1 MEDEEGP
8 RVVLARR
15 ENSMIRYRWTGK
27 EPVEMSEV
35 EEALELGAKWEG
47 DELVTYDLPGMTE
60 LFGYYRSGEYLPD
73 ND

>member
-1 MEDEEGP
+1 MEDEGT

-27 EPVEMSEV
+27 EPAEMSEV
-35 EEALELGAKWEG
+35 DEALELGASWEG
-47 DELVTYDLPGMTE
+47 DELVTYDLPGMTG
-60 LFGYYRSGEYLPD
+60 LFEHYRSGEYMPD